1 MWRQPDAEFAQLP
14 LPSFDSSTLQRANAM
29 PVFDDRVSF
38 EEASHTYTVEGALVP
53 RSVTGLIHHF
63 CAEFDPLATLRS
75 MNTERRLEKYDQA
88 SDEEIL
94 ALWQQNGAVARTR
107 GTLMHREIEWL
118 LNGGSVDD
126 PSPEIQQFLD
136 LFPSM
141 VEDGLTI
148 YRTELSVY
156 HRALNVAG
164 QIDALFRDQDGHFV
178 IVDWKRSPKISFDSL
193 RQMLAPLDHLPD
205 CNGSHYCLQLNLYRL
220 FLEAEGYR
228 VSRMYICAFH
238 TLAQARVYEA
248 PRLDKEM
255 EAIMSQRFGSR

>member
-1 MWRQPDAEFAQLP
+1 
-14 LPSFDSSTLQRANAM
+14 M
-29 PVFDDRVSF
+29 PIFDDRVSF

-75 MNTERRLEKYDQA
+75 MNADRRVEKYGQA

-94 ALWQQNGAVARTR
+94 TLWQQNGAVARQR
-107 GTLMHREIEWL
+107 GTLMHRQIEWL

-126 PSPEIQQFLD
+126 PNPEIQQFLD

-156 HRALNVAG
+156 HRGLNVAG

-178 IVDWKRSPKISFDSL
+178 IIDWKRRPNLL
-193 RQMLAPLDHLPD
+193 RLPSA
-205 CNGSHYCLQLNLYRL
+205 NARAAGSSAGL
-220 FLEAEGYR
+220 
-228 VSRMYICAFH
+228 
-238 TLAQARVYEA
+238 
-248 PRLDKEM
+248 
-255 EAIMSQRFGSR
+255 